1 MKDKIGNSSDHTERN
16 GVVIAAEA
24 DARRACLGNIF
35 HQTCFPKI
43 TILHKNIVGPNQETR
58 GKRKVLS
65 GVVVSDKMNK
75 TRTVTVER
83 LVHDERYGKTLK
95 RAAKFHAHDEANE
108 SKIGDKVEIM
118 STRPVSKT
126 TKWRISKIVEK
137 ARN

>member
-1 MKDKIGNSSDHTERN
+1 MKT
-16 GVVIAAEA
+16 
-24 DARRACLGNIF
+24 
-35 HQTCFPKI
+35 Q
-43 TILHKNIVGPNQETR
+43 
-58 GKRKVLS
+58 KRLVKTKGRP
-65 GVVVSDKMNK
+65 GVVVSAKINT
-75 TRTVTVER
+75 TRTGTVER

-137 ARN
+137 ARA

>member
-1 MKDKIGNSSDHTERN
+1 MEK
-16 GVVIAAEA
+16 
-24 DARRACLGNIF
+24 
-35 HQTCFPKI
+35 
-43 TILHKNIVGPNQETR
+43 QESR
-58 GKRKVLS
+58 GQRKVLT

-118 STRPVSKT
+118 SCRPVSKT
-126 TKWRISKIVEK
+126 TKWRVSKIVEK
-137 ARN
+137 ARA